1 MQPHSRD
8 VTRRQATVLG
18 AVTAGTVAFELDG
31 STAAV
36 ADTATAPTTGPA
48 RERLFDDGW
57 RFLRG
62 DAYGAGS
69 PSLLRSA
76 TVALPVVE
84 E

>member
-1 MQPHSRD
+1 M
-8 VTRRQATVLG
+8 TRRQAIVLG
-18 AVTAGTVAFELDG
+18 AVTAGTVAFEVDG

-36 ADTATAPTTGPA
+36 PETATASRTGPA
-48 RERLFDDGW
+48 RERFFNDGW

-62 DAYGAGS
+62 DAQS